1 MLNKKTSSKKIDE
14 AVAHSANFEIT
25 VADLARRSEK
35 RAWWVAF
42 TAVAL
47 SLILAGGY
55 FYMLPL
61 KEKVPYIVMA
71 DAYTGTSTVA
81 RLTEDF
87 TNRQVTTSEAI
98 NRSNIAHFVLAREAY
113 DYALINLRDWS
124 TVLTMSSPQ
133 VAAAYTT
140 LYQPGNP
147 GNPYATYG
155 KDRAIR
161 VKLLSIVLIGGGQ
174 GQAPKGATV
183 RFQRSVYTKQTGQ
196 TQALDSKIATMEFTY
211 KPNLKMDDA
220 SRIENPLG
228 FQVTNYRVDNDYA
241 TSPPEEINSAA
252 PASADGQSPDANPAT
267 QQQAA
272 PGQAAAGA
280 PDGAAPQPQ
289 FAPAG
294 AAQPQFAPAGAAQ
307 PQQFA
312 PAGAAQPQF
321 APAGMPQQAPAQT
334 YAPAQAPAAPA
345 PRNAANGVGRR

>member
-98 NRSNIAHFVLAREAY
+98 NRSNVAHFVLAREAY

-124 TVLTMSSPQ
+124 TVLTMASPQ
-133 VAAAYTT
+133 VATAYTT
-140 LYQPGNP
+140 LYQSGNP
-147 GNPYATYG
+147 ANPYATYG
-155 KDRAIR
+155 KERAIR
-161 VKLLSIVLIGGGQ
+161 VKLLSVVLIGGGQ
-174 GQAPKGATV
+174 GQMPKGATV
-183 RFQRSVYTKQTGQ
+183 RFQRSVYTKQTGA
-196 TQALDSKIATMEFTY
+196 TQPLDSKIATLEFTY
-211 KPNLKMDDA
+211 KANLKMDDA

-228 FQVTNYRVDNDYA
+228 FQVTSYRVDNDYA
-241 TSPPEEINSAA
+241 TAPPEEINSAA
-252 PASADGQSPDANPAT
+252 PASADAQPQDANA
-267 QQQAA
+267 AA
-272 PGQAAAGA
+272 PGQAVAGA
-280 PDGAAPQPQ
+280 PDNGTAQP

-294 AAQPQFAPAGAAQ
+294 AAQPQFAPAGAPQ

-321 APAGMPQQAPAQT
+321 APAGAPATMPQQAPAQT

-345 PRNAANGVGRR
+345 QRNAANGVGRR